1 MIVTMMIV
9 VVMMMMFVK
18 KMMTMEIFL
27 LITFYGI
34 AGCGPCRCT
43 SIESPRIAFQLV
55 MMWMMMML
63 QMMTEMIIFDA
74 ESDGNI
80 DGQDEEERT
89 VMKRMVVTMRLNNIN

>member
-1 MIVTMMIV
+1 MASVDLLDEADLAVVMMVVVRMMIV

-55 MMWMMMML
+55 MMWMMMM
-63 QMMTEMIIFDA
+63 QK
-74 ESDGNI
+74 S
-80 DGQDEEERT
+80 
-89 VMKRMVVTMRLNNIN
+89 